1 VGIRIHY
8 ILKMKQTKIN
18 NKCNHYYEHCHC
30 PDCFK
35 HCTKR
40 AENGRYKEMR
50 QNKKQNHKER
60 KTLDEK
66 KREEEINKTRVYT
79 SRRNQR
85 IGQSKKEKLQE
96 KQIKN
101 C

>member
-1 VGIRIHY
+1 
-8 ILKMKQTKIN
+8 
-18 NKCNHYYEHCHC
+18 
-30 PDCFK
+30 
-35 HCTKR
+35 
-40 AENGRYKEMR
+40 MR